1 MTRMKDVNHTNPTDP
16 RNVFGELFRRGPST
30 VADGGTPTGTPQS
43 TDDVDAERD
52 AAAERDSDAETDESS
67 ASTKTAEQMKD
78 ISHTAADED
87 RNPNRV
93 WSRGS
98 EDEVQEE

>member
-1 MTRMKDVNHTNPTDP
+1 MTRMKDVSHTNPTDP

-30 VADGGTPTGTPQS
+30 VADGGTPAGETRSEDETATETEEQKR
-43 TDDVDAERD
+43 ER
-52 AAAERDSDAETDESS
+52 
-67 ASTKTAEQMKD
+67 MKD
-78 ISHTAADED
+78 ISHTASEDDD

-98 EDEVQEE
+98 ADEVREE